1 MKKGE
6 LPDRLTAFLQV
17 SECLPEPP
25 GFEPPHLAEEIC
37 RERLEEIPVEGHLPS
52 CGHLGTPKPEIPRAK
67 PTFAVPEQRAG
78 QLPCACPWAL
88 VASLF
93 RLSSSALAGDHR
105 RSSSSVLGLGEQE
118 VQILLQC
125 IALHLWQL
133 GDP

>member
-37 RERLEEIPVEGHLPS
+37 RERLEEIPVEGHLRS

-67 PTFAVPEQRAG
+67 PTFAGATGWSAAMRLPLGPGGFTLQTQ
-78 QLPCACPWAL
+78 QL
-88 VASLF
+88 SISGG
-93 RLSSSALAGDHR
+93 SSS
-105 RSSSSVLGLGEQE
+105 
-118 VQILLQC
+118 
-125 IALHLWQL
+125 QL
-133 GDP
+133 FLSPLTR